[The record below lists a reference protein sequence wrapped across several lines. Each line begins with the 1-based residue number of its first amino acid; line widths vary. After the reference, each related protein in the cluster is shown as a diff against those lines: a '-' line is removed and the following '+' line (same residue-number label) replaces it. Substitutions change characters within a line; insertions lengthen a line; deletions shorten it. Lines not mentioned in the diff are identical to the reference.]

1 MSVQQG
7 LIGYRRF
14 LQGDS
19 AALEN
24 TVRFYS
30 DALVRFA
37 LHYVQ
42 DPSTAEDI
50 MENAF
55 VALVVKRKKFDEEE
69 QLRAYLYKTVRN
81 ECLSHLRG
89 KKHLAS
95 LDENADKLLG
105 YGVENE
111 VLRRERQE
119 VVRKALEKLPK
130 QYEEVLILSYY
141 NGLNVQELC
150 DSLGKSEK
158 QIYNLIGRARASLKK
173 QLESYFDTNM
183 EIL

>member
-14 LQGDS
+14 LKGDS
-19 AALEN
+19 AALEE

-37 LHYVQ
+37 RHYVKN
-42 DPSTAEDI
+42 SATAEDI
-50 MENAF
+50 MEDAF
-55 VALVVKRKKFDEEE
+55 VALILKRKQFAEEE

-81 ECLSHLRG
+81 KCLTHLRG
-89 KKHLAS
+89 QKHLAS
-95 LDENADKLLG
+95 LEDNVDKLLG
-105 YGVENE
+105 GSVEGE
-111 VLRRERQE
+111 LARRERQRA
-119 VVRKALEKLPK
+119 VRTALEKLPK

-141 NGLNVQELC
+141 TGLDVQELC
-150 DSLGKSEK
+150 DALQKSKK
-158 QIYNLIGRARASLKK
+158 QIYNLIARARAALKK
-173 QLESYFDTNM
+173 QLEDYDRVDM

>member
-19 AALEN
+19 AALEE

-37 LHYVQ
+37 RHYVQ
-42 DPSTAEDI
+42 DPSTAEDV

-81 ECLSHLRG
+81 ECLTHLRG
-89 KKHLAS
+89 KKHLES

-105 YGVENE
+105 GGVEGE
-111 VLRRERQE
+111 VLRRERQAL
-119 VVRKALEKLPK
+119 VRQALEKLPK

-150 DSLGKSEK
+150 DALDKSEK
-158 QIYNLIGRARASLKK
+158 QIYNLIWRARASLKK
-173 QLESYFDTNM
+173 QLESYFDTSM

>member
-69 QLRAYLYKTVRN
+69 QLRTYLYKTVRN
-81 ECLSHLRG
+81 GCLTHLRG

-105 YGVENE
+105 GGASALDTEADNAAGT
-111 VLRRERQE
+111 
-119 VVRKALEKLPK
+119 VRH
-130 QYEEVLILSYY
+130 VLICKI
-141 NGLNVQELC
+141 VV
-150 DSLGKSEK
+150 
-158 QIYNLIGRARASLKK
+158 LI
-173 QLESYFDTNM
+173 
-183 EIL
+183 